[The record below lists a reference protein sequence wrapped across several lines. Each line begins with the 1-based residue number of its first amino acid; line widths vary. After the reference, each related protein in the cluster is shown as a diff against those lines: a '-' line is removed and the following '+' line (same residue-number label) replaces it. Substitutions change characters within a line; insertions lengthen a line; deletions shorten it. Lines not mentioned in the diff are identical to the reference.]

1 MQFRYKGIG
10 IYEYQNII
18 LKKEIV
24 NLRYIVVFKMDI
36 LIFYFVMY
44 GFVRVVFSRYL
55 FLQVVLVCMLGQMNF
70 FMNLD
75 FILGIII

>member
-18 LKKEIV
+18 LNKEIV